1 MDKVIGGSIAI
12 ALIVIA
18 LTFMSLAWRARRSRA
33 ARYAMWPALSG
44 SPLESIEVFYVATTL
59 GSNSL
64 ERVALK
70 GFSFRGFAN
79 LEVFHDGLQIRL
91 KTDDVLTIPASAL
104 TAYEFA
110 QVAIDKVVEKD
121 GLIALTWNSAPNS
134 ASISQLST
142 YVRLR
147 DLGVRDHLTG
157 VLAKL
162 VSTHTKE
169 EVA

>member
-1 MDKVIGGSIAI
+1 MDKVIGGSIAV

-18 LTFMSLAWRARRSRA
+18 LTFMALAWRARRSRA
-33 ARYAMWPALSG
+33 AMYSMWPTLTG
-44 SPLESIEVFYVATTL
+44 SPLESIDVFYVATTL

-70 GFSFRGFAN
+70 GFSFRGYAN
-79 LEVFHDGLQIRL
+79 LEVFRDGLQIRL

-104 TAYEFA
+104 SGYEFA

-121 GLIALTWNSAPNS
+121 GLIGLTWTSAPDT
-134 ASISQLST
+134 APVSQLST

-147 DLGVRDHLTG
+147 DVGVRDHLTG